1 MQTYICKVMLDKE
14 EDEIKTYAY
23 SILEAFDNLI
33 SMEGITN
40 IVSVTNEITK
50 EKFLFEGNYMTLKE
64 ARSNIKDEHLIVEE
78 LYKLDGTE
86 KRNSLN

>member
-1 MQTYICKVMLDKE
+1 MLDKE

-50 EKFLFEGNYMTLKE
+50 EKFLFEGNYMALKE

>member
-1 MQTYICKVMLDKE
+1 MQTYICKVMLNDE

-33 SMEGITN
+33 CMEGITD
-40 IVSVTNEITK
+40 IVSVSNETTK
-50 EKFLFEGNYMTLKE
+50 KKFLFEGDYLALKE
-64 ARSNIKDEHLIVEE
+64 ARSNIKDDHLIIEE

>member
-1 MQTYICKVMLDKE
+1 MQTYICKVMLNDE

-33 SMEGITN
+33 CMEGITD
-40 IVSVTNEITK
+40 IVSVSNETTK
-50 EKFLFEGNYMTLKE
+50 EKFLFDGDYLALKE
-64 ARSNIKDEHLIVEE
+64 ARSNIKDEHLIIEE
-78 LYKLDGTE
+78 LYKLNGTE

>member
-1 MQTYICKVMLDKE
+1 MYEYICKVVIDNQ
-14 EDEIKTYAY
+14 EDEIKTFAY
-23 SILEAFDNLI
+23 STLEAFDNLV
-33 SMEGITN
+33 SMSGVTDIF
-40 IVSVTNEITK
+40 SVVNK
-50 EKFLFEGNYMTLKE
+50 ETDESFTFDGDLMALKE

>member
-50 EKFLFEGNYMTLKE
+50 EKFLFEGNYMALKE

-78 LYKLDGTE
+78 L
-86 KRNSLN
+86 NSLN

>member
-50 EKFLFEGNYMTLKE
+50 EKFLFEGNYMALKE

>member
-14 EDEIKTYAY
+14 EDEIKTCAY